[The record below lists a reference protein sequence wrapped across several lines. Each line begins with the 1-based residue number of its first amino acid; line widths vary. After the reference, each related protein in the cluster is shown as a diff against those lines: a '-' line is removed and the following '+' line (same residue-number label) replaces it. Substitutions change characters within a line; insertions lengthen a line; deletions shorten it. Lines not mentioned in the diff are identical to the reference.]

1 MADRYEGKPLLRLL
15 ELYVL
20 WCIDELSDNDR
31 AAMEEMTPHL
41 QRVYQRT
48 GTWQEILESVMG
60 LPPNAPEQV
69 RAVWKTARAGG
80 AAANVPIPAETFAR
94 MFVDRNLT

>member
-15 ELYVL
+15 EMYVM
-20 WCIDELSDNDR
+20 WCIDELSDEGL

-41 QRVYQRT
+41 QRVYQQT
-48 GTWQEILESVMG
+48 GTWQAILESVMD
-60 LPPNAPEQV
+60 LPPNTPDEI
-69 RAVWKTARAGG
+69 RAVWKTAQDGG
-80 AAANVPIPAETFAR
+80 AAANVPIPAATFAQ